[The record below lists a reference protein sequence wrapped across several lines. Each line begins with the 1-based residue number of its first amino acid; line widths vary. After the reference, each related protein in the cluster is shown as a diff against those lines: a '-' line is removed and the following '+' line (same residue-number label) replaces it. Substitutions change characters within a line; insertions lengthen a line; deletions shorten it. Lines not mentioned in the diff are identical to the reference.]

1 MGSTFCQKGL
11 KVQQARSM
19 PAARTRAI
27 EIAQQDLLQR
37 IGQGGFI
44 QFHPALAERL
54 GFKAALFL
62 GHALYWSRHLARHQP
77 RRNGWFY
84 MTASQWQTATGLT
97 TREQVAVRATLVEE
111 RLIAEQVAGRPA
123 RLHYRVD
130 AGRLAEWAGLSADLD
145 GAPTVTWDAFAPWLK
160 DSIRFYQP
168 LAAVSGSVASGLY
181 LSYLL
186 GAQLQAVRSYRCDS
200 AGFFQVSQDDVRLA
214 LCLGSKTQR
223 NARERLRANGLI
235 VERNMGVRVDLN
247 ALQRALTHTHE
258 GESSAPTLQLVEA
271 TRAQSDSEPTT
282 AELAGAVRWLSQSA
296 DRPASA
302 PSSHAHRQ
310 ADQLQLALFGR
321 WLVESDVGQNTTK
334 SFARMFGQ
342 PGIAAAGAIHLADS
356 VQEAGSL
363 SDAEPC
369 QPNAV
374 LSKLEP
380 AILSKL
386 EGKPAK
392 NANLPCP
399 FVETQLP
406 FCRTHIQELNKV
418 RTTTT
423 TAQAREDDGNP
434 NFHKTAGRRRR
445 ISQTEDSIPAPQVE
459 NVDHNLGELLTM
471 PECLTKGW
479 HEGVRSTLASAPV
492 EIRQSLLDELEGQMG
507 LQGKTIQNPPGYL
520 YALIRRH
527 HQGTLE
533 LALAPAIAARRAN
546 RQRAEAAIAQALQPH
561 LSEEAPKSDLSSAEV
576 AQLPSQAAIE
586 ARAKLAELRRA
597 YGRQGVGK

>member
-1 MGSTFCQKGL
+1 
-11 KVQQARSM
+11 M

-97 TREQVAVRATLVEE
+97 TREQVAVRANLVEAG
-111 RLIAEQVAGRPA
+111 LIAEHVSGRPA

-130 AGRLAEWAGLSADLD
+130 AGRLAEWAGLHADFE
-145 GAPTVTWDAFAPWLK
+145 GAPTVTWNAFAPWLK

-168 LAAVSGSVASGLY
+168 LVAVSGSVAAGLY

-186 GAQLQAVRSYRCDS
+186 GAQHQAVRGYRCDIS
-200 AGFFQVSQDDVRLA
+200 GFFQVSQDDVRLA

-223 NARERLRANGLI
+223 NARERLRAQGLI
-235 VERNMGVRVDLN
+235 VERHSGVRVDLD
-247 ALQRALTHTHE
+247 ALQRALTSANQPTL
-258 GESSAPTLQLVEA
+258 SSPMLQLVDTKGPKGDA
-271 TRAQSDSEPTT
+271 VSTT
-282 AELAGAVRWLSQSA
+282 EEVAGALRWLAVSA
-296 DRPASA
+296 HRPVGEPITLAD
-302 PSSHAHRQ
+302 RQ
-310 ADQLQLALFGR
+310 ADQRQLKLFGR
-321 WLVESDVGQNTTK
+321 WLSDSESGQAATK
-334 SFARMFGQ
+334 QVARMFGQ
-342 PGIAAAGAIHLADS
+342 PDTTIPVATELADS
-356 VQEAGSL
+356 AQEVRPSTEAV
-363 SDAEPC
+363 PC
-369 QPNAV
+369 QQVAV

-380 AILSKL
+380 AVLSKL
-386 EGKPAK
+386 GGKVAE
-392 NANLPCP
+392 NANLPCR

-423 TAQAREDDGNP
+423 TAQAREEELSPSFD
-434 NFHKTAGRRRR
+434 KTASRRRL
-445 ISQTEDSIPAPQVE
+445 SQKNIQQPEQT
-459 NVDHNLGELLTM
+459 VDQIDEAAASLQM
-471 PECLTKGW
+471 PDCLPTGW
-479 HEGVRSTLASAPV
+479 HDGVRSTLASAPV

-533 LALAPAIAARRAN
+533 LALAPAIAAKRAS

-561 LSEEAPKSDLSSAEV
+561 LSGEAPKPDLSSAEV

-597 YGRQGVGK
+597 YGRQGGGK

>member
-1 MGSTFCQKGL
+1 
-11 KVQQARSM
+11 M

-97 TREQVAVRATLVEE
+97 TREQVAVRANLVEAG
-111 RLIAEQVAGRPA
+111 LIAEHVSGRPA

-130 AGRLAEWAGLSADLD
+130 AGRLAEWAGLHADFE

-168 LAAVSGSVASGLY
+168 LVAVSGSVASGLY

-186 GAQLQAVRSYRCDS
+186 GAQHQAVRGYRCDIS
-200 AGFFQVSQDDVRLA
+200 GFFQVSQDDVRLA

-223 NARERLRANGLI
+223 NARERLRAHGLI
-235 VERNMGVRVDLN
+235 VERNMGVRVDLE
-247 ALQRALTHTHE
+247 ALQHALTQTQSA
-258 GESSAPTLQLVEA
+258 GSSAPSLQLVEA
-271 TRAQSDSEPTT
+271 KGLQSDSEPTT
-282 AELAGAVRWLSQSA
+282 SELAGAVRWLSQSS
-296 DRPASA
+296 DRPAGEPVSYA
-302 PSSHAHRQ
+302 ERRD
-310 ADQLQLALFGR
+310 DQLQLALFGR
-321 WLVESDVGQNTTK
+321 WLAESEVGQTTTRT
-334 SFARMFGQ
+334 FARMFGQ
-342 PGIAAAGAIHLADS
+342 PDNASTGALHLADS
-356 VQEAGSL
+356 VQEARQLPDTG
-363 SDAEPC
+363 PC
-369 QPNAV
+369 QPIAV

-380 AILSKL
+380 AVSSKL
-386 EGKPAK
+386 KGQPAE
-392 NANLPCP
+392 NANLPCR
-399 FVETQLP
+399 FVESQLP
-406 FCRTHIQELNKV
+406 FCRSHIQELNNE

-434 NFHKTAGRRRR
+434 SFDKTAGRRRR
-445 ISQTEDSIPAPQVE
+445 ISQREDSIPAPQVE
-459 NVDHNLGELLTM
+459 KVDHNPGEPLTM
-471 PECLTKGW
+471 PECLSKGW

-533 LALAPAIAARRAN
+533 LALAPAIAARRAS
-546 RQRAEAAIAQALQPH
+546 RQRAEAAIAKALQPH

-586 ARAKLAELRRA
+586 ARAKLAELRQA
-597 YGRQGVGK
+597 YGRQGGGK

>member
-1 MGSTFCQKGL
+1 M
-11 KVQQARSM
+11 QQARSM

-97 TREQVAVRATLVEE
+97 TREQVAVRANLVEAG
-111 RLIAEQVAGRPA
+111 LIAEHVSGRPA

-130 AGRLAEWAGLSADLD
+130 AGRLAEWAGLHADFE
-145 GAPTVTWDAFAPWLK
+145 GAPTVTWNAFAPWLK

-168 LAAVSGSVASGLY
+168 LVAVSGSVAAGLY

-186 GAQLQAVRSYRCDS
+186 GAQHQAVRGYRCEIS
-200 AGFFQVSQDDVRLA
+200 GFFQVSQDDVRLA
-214 LCLGSKTQR
+214 LCLGSTTPR
-223 NARERLRANGLI
+223 NARERLRDQGLI
-235 VERNMGVRVDLN
+235 VERHSGVRVDLD
-247 ALQRALTHTHE
+247 ALQRALTSANQPTL
-258 GESSAPTLQLVEA
+258 SSPMLQLVDTNGPKGDA
-271 TRAQSDSEPTT
+271 VSTT
-282 AELAGAVRWLSQSA
+282 EEVAGALRWLAVSA
-296 DRPASA
+296 HRPVGEPITLAD
-302 PSSHAHRQ
+302 RQ
-310 ADQLQLALFGR
+310 ADQRQLKLFGR
-321 WLVESDVGQNTTK
+321 WLSDSESGQAATK
-334 SFARMFGQ
+334 QVARMFGQ
-342 PGIAAAGAIHLADS
+342 PDTTIPVATELADS
-356 VQEAGSL
+356 AQEVRPSTEAV
-363 SDAEPC
+363 PC
-369 QPNAV
+369 QQVAV

-380 AILSKL
+380 AVLSKL
-386 EGKPAK
+386 GGKVAE
-392 NANLPCP
+392 NANLPCR

-423 TAQAREDDGNP
+423 TAQAREEELSPSFD
-434 NFHKTAGRRRR
+434 KTASRRRL
-445 ISQTEDSIPAPQVE
+445 SQKNIQQPEQT
-459 NVDHNLGELLTM
+459 VDQIDEAAASLQM
-471 PECLTKGW
+471 PDCLPTGW
-479 HEGVRSTLASAPV
+479 HDGVRSTLASAPV
-492 EIRQSLLDELEGQMG
+492 EIRQSLLDELEGQMSM
-507 LQGKTIQNPPGYL
+507 QGKNIQNTPGYL

-533 LALAPAIAARRAN
+533 LALAPAIAAKRAS

-561 LSEEAPKSDLSSAEV
+561 LSGEAPKPDLSSAEV

-597 YGRQGVGK
+597 YGRQGGGK

>member
-1 MGSTFCQKGL
+1 
-11 KVQQARSM
+11 M

-130 AGRLAEWAGLSADLD
+130 AGRLAEWAGLYADLD

-223 NARERLRANGLI
+223 NARERLRAHGLI

-258 GESSAPTLQLVEA
+258 CESSAPSLQLVEA
-271 TRAQSDSEPTT
+271 TRVHSDSEPTT

-296 DRPASA
+296 DRPAGEPVSY
-302 PSSHAHRQ
+302 AHRQ
-310 ADQLQLALFGR
+310 TDQLQLALFGR
-321 WLVESDVGQNTTK
+321 WLVESDIGQNTTK

-342 PGIAAAGAIHLADS
+342 PGTDSTGALHLADS
-356 VQEAGSL
+356 AQEAGSL
-363 SDAEPC
+363 PERGPC
-369 QPNAV
+369 QPLAV

-380 AILSKL
+380 AVLSKL
-386 EGKPAK
+386 EGQPAE
-392 NANLPCP
+392 NAKLPCR

-406 FCRTHIQELNKV
+406 FCRTHIQELNKE

-423 TAQAREDDGNP
+423 TAQAREEELSPSFD
-434 NFHKTAGRRRR
+434 KTASRRRR
-445 ISQTEDSIPAPQVE
+445 NFQKDSQPAEQPDDQAKSG
-459 NVDHNLGELLTM
+459 VDELLDM
-471 PECLTKGW
+471 PSCLPTGW
-479 HEGVRSTLASAPV
+479 HDGVRSTLASAPQD
-492 EIRQSLLDELEGQMG
+492 IRQALLDELEGQMG
-507 LQGKTIQNPPGYL
+507 LSGKTIQNPPGYL

-527 HQGTLE
+527 QQGTLE
-533 LALAPAIAARRAN
+533 LALAPAVASRRAS
-546 RQRAEAAIAQALQPH
+546 RQRMEAAVDLAQQIRPSANAIRPVDAPSDAPQLQ
-561 LSEEAPKSDLSSAEV
+561 
-576 AQLPSQAAIE
+576 SQAAIE
-586 ARAKLAELRRA
+586 ARAKLAELRRT
-597 YGRQGVGK
+597 YGRQGSGK

>member
-1 MGSTFCQKGL
+1 MP
-11 KVQQARSM
+11 QARSM

-27 EIAQQDLLQR
+27 EVAQQDLLQR

-97 TREQVAVRATLVEE
+97 TREQVAVRANLVDAGLMSEH
-111 RLIAEQVAGRPA
+111 VSGRPA

-130 AGRLAEWAGLSADLD
+130 AGRLAEWAGLHADLE
-145 GAPTVTWDAFAPWLK
+145 GTPTVTWDAFAPWLK

-200 AGFFQVSQDDVRLA
+200 SGFFQVSQDDVRIA

-223 NARERLRANGLI
+223 NARERLRTHGLI
-235 VERNMGVRVDLN
+235 VERNMAVRVDLD

-258 GESSAPTLQLVEA
+258 LGSPTPSLQLVE
-271 TRAQSDSEPTT
+271 TKRTQSNSEPTA

-296 DRPASA
+296 DRPADKPVSYA
-302 PSSHAHRQ
+302 ELR

-321 WLVESDVGQNTTK
+321 WLIESDVGQNTTR
-334 SFARMFGQ
+334 SFARMFSQ
-342 PGIAAAGAIHLADS
+342 PESASTGVLHLADS
-356 VQEAGSL
+356 VQEAGPL
-363 SDAEPC
+363 PETEPC
-369 QPNAV
+369 QPFAV

-380 AILSKL
+380 AVLSKL
-386 EGKPAK
+386 GGQVAE
-392 NANLPCP
+392 NANLPCR

-406 FCRTHIQELNKV
+406 FCRTHIQDLNKE

-423 TAQAREDDGNP
+423 TAQAREEELSPSFD
-434 NFHKTAGRRRR
+434 KTASRRRR
-445 ISQTEDSIPAPQVE
+445 NFQKDSQPAEQPDDQAKSG
-459 NVDHNLGELLTM
+459 VDELLDM
-471 PECLTKGW
+471 PSCLPTGW
-479 HEGVRSTLASAPV
+479 HDGVRSTLASAPQD
-492 EIRQSLLDELEGQMG
+492 IRQALLDELEGQMG
-507 LQGKTIQNPPGYL
+507 LSGKTIQNPPGYL

-527 HQGTLE
+527 QQGTLE
-533 LALAPAIAARRAN
+533 LALAPAVASRRAS
-546 RQRAEAAIAQALQPH
+546 RQRMEAAVDLAQQIRPSANAIRPVDAPSDAPQLQ
-561 LSEEAPKSDLSSAEV
+561 
-576 AQLPSQAAIE
+576 SQAAIE
-586 ARAKLAELRRA
+586 ARAKLAELRRT
-597 YGRQGVGK
+597 YGRQGSGK